1 MGAGRPEKRNEKGA
15 IAPFALACFAFRRQ
29 LHYPVYAHFA
39 CRTFPPGSFLRRAHL
54 RERDDVFCPPDLGG
68 DLGVGRGG

>member
-39 CRTFPPGSFLRRAHL
+39 CSPQISAGRICARALHC
-54 RERDDVFCPPDLGG
+54 D
-68 DLGVGRGG
+68 